1 MTIEMGES
9 LTFTWL
15 RHICGCQI
23 VQTNWKVSPMWE
35 KGDIG
40 RASSF
45 MNQCNVTFRKKTFK
59 LDIFKKNAS
68 YDQVL
73 NQGECDALGIKQQGK
88 EFEYYGVDVAFH
100 TNGLDYGKGKKTVA
114 KVIEKCVRTAMCLYV
129 YLGIDKGNIIFLSP
143 KIQPK
148 QIEILEGKKNAEGI
162 EVVKGAIKEL
172 NDLFKNH
179 NFGFEFKLYH
189 GETFRNKIIE
199 PVLDIIDNVKDTSE
213 LFLRSIQ
220 LLNVE
225 LYDLVPIGFGQQK
238 KRPKYLF
245 GDKTYAMGRLAVE
258 IIQRYVAE
266 QKESGKTITFEDLK
280 KEFPQKLDN
289 NKPLIMK
296 KSDKDCKPSRAF
308 TKKSELI
315 DVDGPDPACVNSQWT
330 KRNMITFLRKVRRL
344 GYDVQEIVQEKKKG
358 KKKI

>member
-1 MTIEMGES
+1 
-9 LTFTWL
+9 
-15 RHICGCQI
+15 
-23 VQTNWKVSPMWE
+23 
-35 KGDIG
+35 
-40 RASSF
+40 
-45 MNQCNVTFRKKTFK
+45 
-59 LDIFKKNAS
+59 
-68 YDQVL
+68 
-73 NQGECDALGIKQQGK
+73 
-88 EFEYYGVDVAFH
+88 
-100 TNGLDYGKGKKTVA
+100 
-114 KVIEKCVRTAMCLYV
+114 
-129 YLGIDKGNIIFLSP
+129 
-143 KIQPK
+143 
-148 QIEILEGKKNAEGI
+148 
-162 EVVKGAIKEL
+162 
-172 NDLFKNH
+172 
-179 NFGFEFKLYH
+179 
-189 GETFRNKIIE
+189 
-199 PVLDIIDNVKDTSE
+199 
-213 LFLRSIQ
+213 
-220 LLNVE
+220 VE

-238 KRPKYLF
+238 ERPKYLF